1 MKNKTTAALLAI
13 FLGWAGGHKF
23 YLGRPVVGLIYIF
36 LGFGVISGIL
46 GFIEGLIYL
55 TMSDNAFDAKYN
67 NQNQNF
73 VNSPLNSGVSNADEL
88 EKLYNLKEKGI
99 LTEEEF
105 QAKKSKLIR

>member
-23 YLGRPVVGLIYIF
+23 YLGRPVVGIIYLC
-36 LGFGVISGIL
+36 LGFGIISGTI

-55 TMSDNAFDAKYN
+55 TMSDDAFDAKYN
-67 NQNQNF
+67 TAQHFTKNQN
-73 VNSPLNSGVSNADEL
+73 GTSNADEL

-99 LTEEEF
+99 ISEEDF
-105 QAKKSKLIR
+105 QKKKSKLI